1 MRISI
6 KLQFILI
13 TIALVTVTVLGSTF
27 FFIRQER
34 DVLLRE
40 MTRRGATIA
49 RNLATVSTDSLIGN
63 DQLALATFVTSTM
76 KNDGV
81 LYALTLNDRMQ
92 ILAHSRIEDVGK
104 SYVEP
109 PGLRPLTNEEILIQ
123 PYQDDKKEP
132 IIDIAIP
139 INLRNGVR
147 IGAVHV
153 GMSQRAIDRFVNQT
167 FRESMSIAAGLLLI
181 GVFVSVLLINM
192 TMRPLND
199 LLHGIK
205 AIGEGNLNYKINLK
219 GQNEL
224 TLVANAFNEMT
235 EHLKELYIGMLRAM
249 AKTLESRDKFAGG
262 HDQRVAEYAASVAQV
277 IGLAVEEVEN
287 IRLAAQVQNLGHIA
301 VPDSILHSTG
311 KLSEQ
316 EYKKLKEHPMVGAEI
331 LNQIQALRGTVKL
344 VLHHHERYDGAG
356 YPAGLKGKD
365 IPLGARILAVA
376 DAFDAMTS
384 AQKHRSA
391 MTRSQ
396 AIDELKKGSGTQF
409 DPEIVDVFIETVAL
423 KKGIQ

>member
-13 TIALVTVTVLGSTF
+13 TITLVAVTVLGSTF
-27 FFIRQER
+27 FFTRQER

-81 LYALTLNDRMQ
+81 MYALTLNDRML

-123 PYQDDKKEP
+123 PFQDEKKEP
-132 IIDIAIP
+132 VIDIAIP

-153 GMSQRAIDRFVNQT
+153 GMSQRAIDRYVNQT

-181 GVFVSVLLINM
+181 GVFVSILLINM
-192 TMRPLND
+192 TLRPLND

-262 HDQRVAEYAASVAQV
+262 HDQRVSEYAANVAQA
-277 IGLAVEEVEN
+277 IGLAAEEVDN

-311 KLSEQ
+311 KLTEL
-316 EYKKLKEHPMVGAEI
+316 EYKKLKEHPMVAAEI

-344 VLHHHERYDGAG
+344 VLHHHERFDGTG

-365 IPLGARILAVA
+365 IPLGARILSVA

-391 MTRSQ
+391 MPRSQ
-396 AIDELKKGSGTQF
+396 AIEELKKGAGTQF
-409 DPEIVDVFIETVAL
+409 DPEIVDVFIEHVAL